1 MRPYSYVKANT
12 EALFIQHQVMREKG
26 RKAVSASFLFVGLS
40 LFSYVG
46 GYYYLWNVKSSQIAS
61 KPGLIHVLDSAPAS
75 AFTAQVP
82 VQKRPTGVTDPG
94 AVNASSDNGVAYP
107 TFSLSIPKL
116 HIDNATVTTD
126 VLSNNEDIYKPVL
139 LKSLAHYKGSA
150 YPSTDG
156 NAVVY
161 GHSILPAFYNPKNYL
176 SIFTTLDTL
185 NATDPITV
193 RWGDATYTYVVE
205 GMEVVDPKD
214 TRVLRYHNGK
224 TMTLVTCEPPGFTT
238 KRLLVFTR
246 LAQ

>member
-46 GYYYLWNVKSSQIAS
+46 GYYYLWGLKENQIAS
-61 KPGLIHVLDSAPAS
+61 KPGLVHILDSAPAS

-82 VQKRPTGVTDPG
+82 TKPNNSGVTEPGNANAAIDPG
-94 AVNASSDNGVAYP
+94 VVFP
-107 TFSLSIPKL
+107 TFGLNIPKL
-116 HIDNATVTTD
+116 NIKEAVVTTD

-150 YPSTDG
+150 YPGTDG
-156 NAVVY
+156 NTIIY
-161 GHSILPAFYNPKNYL
+161 GHSILPTFYNPKNYL

-185 NATDPITV
+185 NATDQIHIT
-193 RWGDATYTYVVE
+193 WGEATYTYVVE

-224 TMTLVTCEPPGFTT
+224 TLTLVTCEPPGFTT

-246 LAQ
+246 LAE